1 MSLAGLAAQVQ
12 QTAEPKTAAYVF
24 GGAGSE
30 DTMRANLDAFR
41 RWRIVPR
48 MLRDV
53 ASRDLSTT
61 VLGTQMPAPVG
72 LAPIGTQTIVNPE
85 GELAVARAPAEVG
98 LPMAVSTVSGSP
110 LEEIAAAGDSF
121 LPGWKTR
128 DLQAAWQPFLEGTGI
143 ANYLSDPVF
152 RGLLAKPPEEDMQ
165 AAIGEFVVQFTNPR
179 LSWSDLEFL
188 RSRTTLPIALKGIL
202 HPDDARAAREHGMDA
217 VVVSNHGGRQ
227 VDGAVAS
234 LDALGPIVDAVGG
247 ELEILLDS
255 GVRSGADVVK
265 ALALGAD
272 AVLVGRPYLWG
283 LAAGGEDGLALA
295 HGRQLGPQIT
305 AWPPCSQRR
314 PGGGWWPSWPPP
326 TGCDRSGRAARPARC
341 PPVTTAPAWR
351 PSPTATAAPSPRWAA
366 RGQCLQP
373 SRDRHHGE
381 LGRLGLRGPVPGCVA
396 VRHGGRGH
404 DPDPGQQ
411 CSRLDRDRM
420 VGRRQRLLGL

>member
-1 MSLAGLAAQVQ
+1 VSLTGLAAQVERS
-12 QTAEPKTAAYVF
+12 AEPKAAAYVF

-53 ASRDLSTT
+53 AARELSTT
-61 VLGTQMPAPVG
+61 VLGTQLPAPVG
-72 LAPIGTQTIVNPE
+72 LAPIGTQTIVHPE
-85 GELAVARAPAEVG
+85 GELAVARAAAAVG

-110 LEEIAAAGDSF
+110 IEEIAAAGDGPKWFQLYWPTNRDLAASLLSRAEQAGYMAILVTVDTF

-128 DLQAAWQPFLEGTGI
+128 DLQTAWQPFLEGTGI

-152 RGLLAKPPEEDMQ
+152 RSLLAKPAEEDMQ
-165 AAIGEFVVQFTNPR
+165 AAVGEFVVQFTNPR

-265 ALALGAD
+265 AMALGAD
-272 AVLVGRPYLWG
+272 AVLIGRPYLWG
-283 LAAGGEDGLALA
+283 LAAGGEDGVLAVLRTILA
-295 HGRQLGPQIT
+295 ELDLTVGLTGHRSVSDLGP
-305 AWPPCSQRR
+305 
-314 PGGGWWPSWPPP
+314 
-326 TGCDRSGRAARPARC
+326 
-341 PPVTTAPAWR
+341 
-351 PSPTATAAPSPRWAA
+351 
-366 RGQCLQP
+366 
-373 SRDRHHGE
+373 
-381 LGRLGLRGPVPGCVA
+381 GLL
-396 VRHGGRGH
+396 VRE
-404 DPDPGQQ
+404 P
-411 CSRLDRDRM
+411 
-420 VGRRQRLLGL
+420 